1 MSGLESLKLL
11 RACYLAATSGVV
23 RLAAGEEQTWLE
35 ALEQT
40 LRQRLGPPL
49 KALHAPFDQWLG
61 GLPMSV
67 AMACAVG
74 LYVVALIWVWG
85 LRREFVYRGAPDRHW
100 WRDLRIW
107 ATAVVIPYIAIYLL
121 LGR

>member
-1 MSGLESLKLL
+1 MYGLELL
-11 RACYLAATSGVV
+11 GACYLDATSRVV
-23 RLAAGEEQTWLE
+23 LLDAGDQRTWLE
-35 ALEQT
+35 ALKQT
-40 LRQRLGPPL
+40 LRQILGPPL
-49 KALHAPFDQWLG
+49 KAFHAPIDQWLG
-61 GLPMSV
+61 RLPMSV

-74 LYVVALIWVWG
+74 LYVVALVWVWG
-85 LRREFVYRGAPDRHW
+85 LSREFVFRGAPDSHW